1 MASDSQKSPGSS
13 EFAPT
18 MSSEAQPASGT
29 NSEVDSEG
37 IPEGIAD
44 SIATF
49 RRDLPTLL
57 AEHAGDWVAYRGDQC
72 LGFGNSKTDLYQQC
86 LDRGIDDHQF
96 IVEFVEP
103 DDPYHEFPTM
113 LEDRS

>member
-1 MASDSQKSPGSS
+1 MP
-13 EFAPT
+13 
-18 MSSEAQPASGT
+18 SEAQPTPGT
-29 NSEVDSEG
+29 NSEMASEA

-57 AEHAGDWVAYRGDQC
+57 EEHAGDWVAYNGDRC

-86 LDRGIDDHQF
+86 LDRGIDDDRF

-113 LEDRS
+113 LEDGS